1 VGKHVPYKASELSL
15 NQGVL
20 FLNNFFCHFSL
31 LNSPEETLVCEEFY
45 PDGLYRM
52 LQKDRWDVLSRIS
65 IKNFLLKHLSH
76 VALDECCAD
85 RSDKRLDQTPRQ
97 FYAEVDGVV
106 ESLGISAEEIAKRI
120 NAVLMQ
126 RHDVSIEELRRLTA
140 ELDTFLLPIYIALR
154 EAGYNKADLW
164 N

>member
-1 VGKHVPYKASELSL
+1 MGKYVPYEASELPL
-15 NQGVL
+15 IQKVQ
-20 FLNNFFCHFSL
+20 FLNCFFRHFRFMERPKGTPASIFLDGWSRMQHQDQWSVSRRTGISNYPFSYPSL
-31 LNSPEETLVCEEFY
+31 
-45 PDGLYRM
+45 
-52 LQKDRWDVLSRIS
+52 
-65 IKNFLLKHLSH
+65 
-76 VALDECCAD
+76 AECCAD